1 MKKCPKCRGMG
12 IINPFEGTTMVGI
25 VLKSPK
31 CSVCSGRRYV
41 GQEEFDRYVPKST
54 ERSFDPALA
63 AYITE
68 LMRLAKLRDEG
79 VITQDEYERAVGE
92 LSGDS

>member
-1 MKKCPKCRGMG
+1 MKKCPKCRGTG
-12 IINPFEGTTMVGI
+12 FVNPFEGTTMVGI
-25 VLKSPK
+25 VLKLPR

-41 GQEEFDRYVPKST
+41 SQEEFDRYVSKST
-54 ERSFDPALA
+54 GHSFDPALA
-63 AYITE
+63 AYVTE

-79 VITQDEYERAVGE
+79 VITQDEYERAVRE